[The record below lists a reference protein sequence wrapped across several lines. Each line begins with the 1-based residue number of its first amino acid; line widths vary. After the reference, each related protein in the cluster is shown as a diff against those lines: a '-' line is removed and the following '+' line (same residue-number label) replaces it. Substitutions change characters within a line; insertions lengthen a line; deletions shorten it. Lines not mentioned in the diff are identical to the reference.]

1 MYTLQRISIL
11 LEWLLFAVTDKTMKG
26 TMNISENIFPIWNIV
41 YSWYYFLRGHKGF
54 SCKRI
59 FTLTIS
65 LRLET
70 ELIVPIPGIDGYYPS
85 VCPANKTGLS
95 LFFIDFSTK
104 EGSWKKIFMM
114 ILYPFFS
121 LAPEAD
127 DPKF

>member
-26 TMNISENIFPIWNIV
+26 TMNISENIFHIWNIV

-54 SCKRI
+54 CCKRI
-59 FTLTIS
+59 FTLTIN

-95 LFFIDFSTK
+95 IFFIAFH
-104 EGSWKKIFMM
+104 EGRVMEKIFMVV
-114 ILYPFFS
+114 LYPFFS